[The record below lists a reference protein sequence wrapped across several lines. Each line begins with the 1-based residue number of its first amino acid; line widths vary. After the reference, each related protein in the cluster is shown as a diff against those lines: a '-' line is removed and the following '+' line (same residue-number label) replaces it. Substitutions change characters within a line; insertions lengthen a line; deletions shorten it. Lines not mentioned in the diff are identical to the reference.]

1 MNWPTSASRF
11 ASVTLLS
18 SALLTMLSSCEKT
31 NDLGLELPGA
41 APISA
46 TFLDLPVSAS
56 TVLQSPVQTV
66 KGNSVLVGRLRDAQ
80 VGTTE
85 ATAVMNLLVLPNV
98 TLSDSLPAKFAT
110 SVLDSVI
117 FSLPFDQVYGSAA
130 QPLRFDLLPLQ
141 QPLDSRTLYNAT
153 TPVAKGSPLV
163 TNYAAPLNRDR
174 KVRTLVAGS
183 TDSITTVI
191 PDRIVRVPLLRS
203 SGASSLVNAVFTAM
217 KSESFS
223 QNTLNAIWQGVALQ
237 PAAGHTANVVGFPR
251 SSGSTAGRITF
262 YFHAT
267 DAAGKAKP
275 NRSYSIFLANILPSS
290 NFTDGLFFTQ
300 ITTDLA
306 GGALAGLT
314 AQKPLPAAAT
324 NGLTYVQEGLGL
336 STRIEFQGL
345 ESLRNNSTLAINRA
359 ELLIPIKPLTNG
371 VFPYPNQL
379 FLYEVNDANQILTRT
394 SGATTADRLVQ
405 QEGLAT
411 INNGNAT
418 VRTIATAAGF
428 PASATVPFGQT
439 PAQYYSVS
447 ITEYLQAYLQNRLD
461 GDLPTGL
468 LLSPIL
474 RNASA
479 LQQSALISAVSNLTL
494 NRAQIDA
501 NNIRL
506 RVYYSKLQ

>member
-1 MNWPTSASRF
+1 
-11 ASVTLLS
+11 
-18 SALLTMLSSCEKT
+18 MLSSCEKT

-41 APISA
+41 PPISA

-56 TVLQSPVQTV
+56 TVLQTPVQTV

-85 ATAVMNLLVLPNV
+85 ATAVMNLLVLPSV
-98 TLSDSLPAKFAT
+98 TLDDSLYVLPAKFAT
-110 SVLDSVI
+110 SVLDSAI
-117 FSLPFDQVYGSAA
+117 FSLPFDQIYGSAA

-141 QPLDSRTLYNAT
+141 QILDNRTLYNAT

-163 TNYAAPLNRDR
+163 SNYAAPLNRDI
-174 KVRTLVAGS
+174 KVRTLVTGS

-191 PDRIVRVPLLRS
+191 PDRTVRVPLLRS
-203 SGASSLVNAVFTAM
+203 PGASSLVNAVFTAM
-217 KSESFS
+217 KNESFS
-223 QNTLNAIWQGVALQ
+223 QKTLNDIWKGVALQ

-251 SSGSTAGRITF
+251 SSGNTAGRITF

-267 DAAGKAKP
+267 DATGKARPK
-275 NRSYSIFLANILPSS
+275 RFYSIFLANIQPSS
-290 NFTDGLFFTQ
+290 NFITDGLFFTQ

-314 AQKPLPAAAT
+314 ASKPLPAAAT
-324 NGLTYVQEGLGL
+324 SGLTYVQEGLGL

-371 VFPYPNQL
+371 LFPYPNQL
-379 FLYEVNDANQILTRT
+379 FLYEVNDANQVLTRT

-405 QEGLAT
+405 QEGV
-411 INNGNAT
+411 ISVNNGSAS

-439 PAQYYSVS
+439 PTQYYSVS

-479 LQQSALISAVSNLTL
+479 LQQSSLISTVSNLTL

-501 NNIRL
+501 SNIRL